1 MSDLPPDP
9 GDGVPMIGPVLSAPA
24 IEALADVVEAGG
36 LVDSRTG
43 GIVMVSG
50 GPDSACAAAA
60 ITALCGPE
68 HVSAL
73 HVNYAL
79 RPDSGQDERAARALC
94 AKLRIDLHVERPKL
108 GPGNVQARAREAR
121 YEAAERLR
129 GRLGAEWIAT
139 GHTRTDVAETVIYR
153 LSASPGTRPL
163 LGLAPRSGR
172 VVRPLH
178 SISRAETRAVAEEAG
193 LPFVDDP
200 SNESPRFARSRIRRE
215 VLPVLAEIGPEVE
228 RNIAATHAE
237 LHEEAELLGLLVAEE
252 IERLDAA
259 GAPGVEAGDLGR
271 MHPGLR
277 RLVLREL
284 AQRAA
289 GGPVALSRSRAAE
302 ITRLASRPEGGEVE
316 LGGGISAI
324 CEGGHVRFR
333 AGSGTAEGGQ
343 PSPPAVRM
351 SIPGTARFGD
361 WELRADVLDGPVR
374 PRGPELATLDA
385 AALEGEVEIR
395 AWRSGDRMRPLGLGG
410 SKSLQDLFTDH
421 GVPRSVRSEIPVV
434 TSGARIAWVAG
445 VAVSEEF
452 RLGPASPGAVV
463 ITARLAARQAPASG
477 ASSETSPY
485 I

>member
-1 MSDLPPDP
+1 MPADP
-9 GDGVPMIGPVLSAPA
+9 ADGVPIIGVVVSAPA

-36 LVDSRTG
+36 LVDRRSSG
-43 GIVMVSG
+43 VVLVSG

-60 ITALCGPE
+60 ITALCSPE
-68 HVSAL
+68 MVSAL
-73 HVNYAL
+73 HVNYGL
-79 RPDSGQDERAARALC
+79 RPDSDQDERAARALC
-94 AKLRIDLHVERPKL
+94 AKLRIDLHVERPQL

-129 GRLGAEWIAT
+129 ERVGAEWIAT

-163 LGLAPRSGR
+163 LGLAPRNGR

-178 SISRAETRAVAEEAG
+178 SISRAETRAVAEEAQ

-200 SNESPRFARSRIRRE
+200 SNDSPRFARSRIRRE

-237 LHEEAELLGLLVAEE
+237 LHEEAELLGLLVAQE
-252 IERLDAA
+252 IERLGVT
-259 GAPGVEAGDLGR
+259 GAPGIECGDLGR

-284 AQRAA
+284 AARAA
-289 GGPVALSRSRAAE
+289 GEPVVLSRSRAE
-302 ITRLASRPEGGEVE
+302 QITRLASRPEGGEVE
-316 LGGGISAI
+316 LGGGLSAM
-324 CEGGHVRFR
+324 CESGHVRFAAR
-333 AGSGTAEGGQ
+333 TESTAK
-343 PSPPAVRM
+343 PAPESVRL
-351 SIPGTARFGD
+351 SIPGAARFGD
-361 WELRADVLDGPVR
+361 WELRADLLDGPVR

-385 AALEGEVEIR
+385 AVLGSEVEVR

-421 GVPRSVRSEIPVV
+421 GVPRSVRSELPVV
-434 TSGARIAWVAG
+434 TSGGRVAWVAG

-452 RLGPASPGAVV
+452 RLGPGSSGAAV
-463 ITARLAARQAPASG
+463 IIARLASMG
-477 ASSETSPY
+477 AEANRPSSY